1 MLTESHGR
9 SLAKAITW
17 RILGTIATT
26 LIVFLF
32 TRRLAASLAV
42 GGFEFLS
49 KIGLFWFHERI
60 WERISLGKREDP
72 PAVLWFTGLSG
83 SGKSTIAHA
92 VRHELEKGGRK
103 VEHLDGDTIRDVF
116 PKTGFTSEERDAHI
130 RRVGY
135 LAAMLEK
142 NGVSVVASLVSP
154 YKDSRRFVRDL
165 CTNFVEIHVAT
176 PLSECEKR
184 DTKGLYAKARRGEI
198 ANFTGISDPYETPS
212 SPEVTIDTQSV
223 SVREATK
230 MILARLSKTNG
241 KRHG

>member
-1 MLTESHGR
+1 MLILSPLPGVPSSTEE
-9 SLAKAITW
+9 T
-17 RILGTIATT
+17 
-26 LIVFLF
+26 
-32 TRRLAASLAV
+32 
-42 GGFEFLS
+42 
-49 KIGLFWFHERI
+49 
-60 WERISLGKREDP
+60 
-72 PAVLWFTGLSG
+72 PAGVAD
-83 SGKSTIAHA
+83 I
-92 VRHELEKGGRK
+92 
-103 VEHLDGDTIRDVF
+103 IRDVF
-116 PKTGFTSEERDAHI
+116 PKTGFTREERDAHI
-130 RRVGY
+130 MRVGY

-154 YKDSRRFVRDL
+154 YEDSRRFVRDL

-223 SVREATK
+223 SVREATT